1 METLNTLMT
10 FLYRLF
16 TFSFLFLA
24 CSVVNAQEPMRVPK
38 ISGKIIFDGVPDE
51 EAWQQIPSLKL
62 AMHTPV
68 YGNEPTET
76 SILKITYD
84 NEYLYVSG
92 KMYYKDPST
101 MRAVSKKRDY
111 ATFSSDWLGII
122 IDSFNDRKNAVSFF
136 TNPNGVRSDATAKND
151 VMELDDINFSWNTFW
166 DTKTVINNSG
176 WSAEL
181 RIPFSSLRFQVKEG
195 VTTMGIIIFRYMAA
209 KNEIVT
215 YPSISPDYPFSY
227 WKPSLSS
234 LVTFEGIKPIN
245 PVYFTP
251 YITSGLSQVNEIN
264 GAGNSYKIKSTPKYD
279 AGMDVK
285 FSLTNNLTLDMT
297 LNTDFAQVEADDQKI
312 NLTRYSLFFPEK
324 RVFFQEKADVFDFSF
339 LGGNNLFYSRRIGI
353 WDGNPVRIYG
363 GARLTG
369 RVNKWDIGI
378 LDMQTAPY
386 ANNPGENF
394 AVART
399 KKTVFN
405 QNSFVGGML
414 TSRLGMNGTYNLAYG
429 ADAQFRVTGDEYL
442 TVKLAQTFETGASNK
457 VFDLSPSRLLFRWDR
472 RTQTG
477 FGYDFLYTYSGDS
490 FNPGIG
496 FETKEN
502 YHGIRTILQYGWLPA
517 ENSAIRYNKISIMA
531 YNFWNTAT
539 GRQET
544 FSGILTW
551 LFEGKKGYSGSIF
564 GTWFQEDLT
573 DTLTL
578 GNDQAFVPP
587 GRYPFANFTI
597 QYNTSGSNKVSGEF
611 LAEAGSFYDG
621 WKISFS
627 GTPMLNIG
635 SGFNMGLTYN
645 LDYVTFSQRMMNFT
659 NHIVGI
665 KGLLTMTTK
674 TSLSAFVQYNT
685 AIDKVMANM
694 RIRYNPREGNDFYFV
709 YDEGLN
715 TRLKREFPTLPYS
728 YGRTILLKYTYTFR
742 F

>member
-1 METLNTLMT
+1 MESLKSFII

-16 TFSFLFLA
+16 TFAFLFL
-24 CSVVNAQEPMRVPK
+24 SSSILYAQEPISVPK
-38 ISGKIIFDGVPDE
+38 ISEKIIFDGVPDE
-51 EAWQQIPSLKL
+51 EGWKQIRPLKL
-62 AMHTPV
+62 TMHTPV
-68 YGNEPTET
+68 FGNEPTET
-76 SILKITYD
+76 SIIKIAYD

-92 KMYYKDPST
+92 SMYYKDIST
-101 MRAVSKKRDY
+101 MRAISKKRDY
-111 ATFSSDWLGII
+111 ASFSSDWFGII
-122 IDSFNDRKNAVSFF
+122 IDSFNDRKNAVAFF
-136 TNPNGVRSDATAKND
+136 TNPNGVRTDATAKND
-151 VMELDDINFSWNTFW
+151 VVEMDDISFSWNTFW
-166 DTKTVINNSG
+166 DTKTVINSNG

-181 RIPFSSLRFQVKEG
+181 RIPFSSLRFQVKDG
-195 VTTMGIIIFRYMAA
+195 ITSMGIIIFRFLAA

-215 YPSISPDYPFSY
+215 FPAISPDYPFAY

-234 LVTFEGIKPIN
+234 VVTFEGLKPVN

-251 YITSGLSQVNEIN
+251 YITLGLSQVNELN
-264 GAGNSYKIKSTPKYD
+264 GAGNLYKIKSTPKYD
-279 AGMDVK
+279 AGLDVK
-285 FSLTNNLTLDMT
+285 YSLTNNLTMDLT

-353 WDGNPVRIYG
+353 LDGNPVRIYG

-369 RVNKWDIGI
+369 RVNKWDLGI

-386 ANNPGENF
+386 ENNPGENF
-394 AVART
+394 GVVRT
-399 KKTVFN
+399 KKAVFN

-414 TSRLGMNGTYNLAYG
+414 TSRLGMNGIYNLAYG
-429 ADAQFRVTGDEYL
+429 ADGQFRVIGDEYL

-472 RTQTG
+472 RNQTG

-502 YHGIRTILQYGWLPA
+502 YHGFRTILQYGWLPA
-517 ENSAIRYNKISIMA
+517 ENSAIRYNKISLMA

-539 GRQET
+539 GLQET
-544 FSGILTW
+544 SSGMLTW
-551 LFEGKKGYSGSIF
+551 LFEGKKGYSGSVF
-564 GTWFQEDLT
+564 GSYYQEDLT

-578 GNDQAFVPP
+578 GNEQAFVPP
-587 GRYPFANFTI
+587 GRYSFANFTI
-597 QYNTSGSNKVSGEF
+597 QYNTSGSKKISGEF
-611 LAEAGSFYDG
+611 LTEVGSFYDG

-627 GTPMLNIG
+627 GSPLLNIG
-635 SGFNMGLTYN
+635 SGFNMGLTYK

-685 AIDKVMANM
+685 AIDKVMANV